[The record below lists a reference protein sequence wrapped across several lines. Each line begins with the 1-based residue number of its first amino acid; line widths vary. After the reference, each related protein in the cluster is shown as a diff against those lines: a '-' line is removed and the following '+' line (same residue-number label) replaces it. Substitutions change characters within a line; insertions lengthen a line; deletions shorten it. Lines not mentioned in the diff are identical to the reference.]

1 MYILSIMPDEYAGN
15 INRLKEWSE
24 SLGGKIVISVLIF
37 LLILVINFFVTIIL
51 EFISEKIVRLPLD
64 TIILVN
70 TGISL
75 LVFGYIISTKI
86 IDISNLNIPDF
97 LINPKILAAGI
108 AVGIILRLLCL
119 IIDRYGINEKWET
132 VSSVIDIVG
141 SIVFFA
147 VFVLFTVYL
156 IKK

>member
-1 MYILSIMPDEYAGN
+1 MYILSIMPDEHAKTE
-15 INRLKEWSE
+15 R
-24 SLGGKIVISVLIF
+24 
-37 LLILVINFFVTIIL
+37 
-51 EFISEKIVRLPLD
+51 EFEEMIE
-64 TIILVN
+64 
-70 TGISL
+70 
-75 LVFGYIISTKI
+75 
-86 IDISNLNIPDF
+86 NLNIPDF